1 MLTDVP
7 KAMLENH
14 LTWAF
19 EEWRS
24 LVLLGAQSH
33 SQQDKKL
40 LEERAATLYGDMV
53 LTTALLLADRDTTP
67 RPGLPSEEDSDRATE
82 WVDDFVKRKFD
93 ERLGEA
99 D

>member
-1 MLTDVP
+1 MLTDVQ

-14 LTWAF
+14 ISWTF

-24 LVLLGAQSH
+24 LVLLGAKYH
-33 SQQDKKL
+33 SQQDKTL
-40 LEERAATLYGDMV
+40 LDERAATMYGDMV
-53 LTTALLLADRDTTP
+53 LTKGLLLADRDTTP
-67 RPGLPSEEDSDRATE
+67 RPGMPSEEDSDRATE